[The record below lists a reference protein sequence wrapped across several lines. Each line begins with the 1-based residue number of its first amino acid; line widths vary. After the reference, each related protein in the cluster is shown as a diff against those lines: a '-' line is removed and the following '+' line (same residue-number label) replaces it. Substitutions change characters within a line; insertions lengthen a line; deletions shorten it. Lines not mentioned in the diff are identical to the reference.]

1 MTGAFLYLTAC
12 TFKNRL
18 RRRLQRL
25 REPRYVV
32 GLLVG
37 LAYFYVAFFRRGGRR
52 NAPADASVIA
62 AIAAPMQLLG
72 SLGLLATAAI
82 AWLWPGSGQPLT
94 FSRAEV
100 QWLFTAPVTRRE
112 LVHYK
117 LLRSQL
123 AILFGSAI
131 ATLVL
136 RPGSLAAGWTLLA
149 GLWIALMTVRLHL
162 MGVALR
168 RLSLASHGASGFAR
182 QWLPVAA
189 VMGGIGV
196 VAATFANAWPAL
208 SALEGGEQVFAALQR
223 LAGEG
228 AASVVLWPFRALVRL
243 PAAASAGD
251 FLAALPAALA
261 LLALNYVWVLRSDAA
276 FEEASAEHAERQ
288 AGRRDGPRAAV
299 KGAAAT
305 PFTLAPDGPP
315 EAAILWKNLILVGR
329 YVSWRTV
336 LRLLPLVIV
345 LGVVAGRS
353 PAGGAAEFVGKVS
366 LPLAAM
372 AILLGPQM
380 MRNDLRQDLARLPLL
395 KTWPVRGSALIRGE
409 VLAPTVVVTAVAWL
423 LLLTAVLL
431 GGGLRPASPEATILG
446 AHRLSILAA
455 SFVLA
460 PAIILSQVVVQNGLA
475 VLFPAWVAV
484 GASRA
489 RGIDAM
495 GQRLLMLAGILF
507 ALVVSLVPGV
517 VAAGAVAFLAYQA
530 TGATLVLLPAVVVA
544 LVVAGECWLAV
555 EGLGRVLDRTDP
567 SAVEATE

>member
-1 MTGAFLYLTAC
+1 MVGAFLYLTAC
-12 TFKNRL
+12 SFKNRA

-37 LAYFYVAFFRRGGRR
+37 LLYFYVAFFRSSGRR
-52 NAPADASVIA
+52 RGPAGLSAVA
-62 AIAAPMQLLG
+62 ALAAPLQFLG
-72 SLGLLATAAI
+72 SLFLFATAVV
-82 AWLWPGSGQPLT
+82 AWLWPGSGQPLA

-100 QWLFTAPVTRRE
+100 QFLFTAPVTRRE

-136 RPGSLAAGWTLLA
+136 RPGSLGAGWTLLA
-149 GLWIALMTVRLHL
+149 GIWVVLMTVRLHL
-162 MGVALR
+162 VGVALR
-168 RLSLASHGASGFAR
+168 RSSLAAHGVRGLAR
-182 QWLPVAA
+182 QWLPLAA
-189 VMGGIGV
+189 VIGAAGV
-196 VAATFANAWPAL
+196 LAATFANAWPAL
-208 SALEGGEQVFAALQR
+208 SALKGGEQVFAELQR
-223 LAGEG
+223 LAEQG
-228 AASVVLWPFRALVRL
+228 AAAVVLWPFRTLVRL
-243 PAAASAGD
+243 PLSASAAE
-251 FLAALPAALA
+251 FLGALPAALA
-261 LLALNYVWVLRSDAA
+261 LLAANYVWVLRSDAA
-276 FEEASAEHAERQ
+276 FEEASAEHAEQQ
-288 AGRRDGPRAAV
+288 AHRRTATRAAV

-315 EAAILWKNLILVGR
+315 ETAILWKNLILVGR

-336 LRLLPLVIV
+336 LRLLPLIIVFGVI
-345 LGVVAGRS
+345 AGRS
-353 PAGGAAEFVGKVS
+353 PAGGAAEFVGKMS

-372 AILLGPQM
+372 ALLLGPQM
-380 MRNDLRQDLARLPLL
+380 MRNDLRQDLARLAVL
-395 KTWPVRGSALIRGE
+395 KTWPIRGAALIRGQ

-431 GGGLRPASPEATILG
+431 GGGLRPESREATILG
-446 AHRLSILAA
+446 AHRLSLLAA
-455 SFVLA
+455 AFVLA

-495 GQRLLMLAGILF
+495 GQRLLMLAGIFF

-517 VAAGAVAFLAYQA
+517 VAAGAFAFLAYQA
-530 TGATLVLLPAVVVA
+530 TGATLILLPAVVVA
-544 LVVAGECWLAV
+544 LVVAGECWLAI

>member
-1 MTGAFLYLTAC
+1 MVGAFLYLTAC
-12 TFKNRL
+12 SFKNRL

-25 REPRYVV
+25 REPRYVIGLVV
-32 GLLVG
+32 GLL
-37 LAYFYVAFFRRGGRR
+37 YFYLAFFRRGRR
-52 NAPADASVIA
+52 QNAPADVS
-62 AIAAPMQLLG
+62 AIAAVAAPVQLLG

-82 AWLWPGSGQPLT
+82 AWLWPGSRQPLA

-100 QWLFTAPVTRRE
+100 QLLFTAPVTRRE

-123 AILFGSAI
+123 AILFGSTI

-136 RPGSLAAGWTLLA
+136 RPGSMAAGWTLLA
-149 GLWIALMTVRLHL
+149 GLWVVMMTVRLHL

-168 RLSLASHGASGFAR
+168 RSSLVAHGATGLAR
-182 QWLPVAA
+182 QWLPLA
-189 VMGGIGV
+189 VVIGGIGV
-196 VAATFANAWPAL
+196 LTATLVNARPAL
-208 SALEGGEQVFAALQR
+208 SALEGGEQVFAELQR

-228 AASVVLWPFRALVRL
+228 AAAIVLWPFKALVRL
-243 PAAASAGD
+243 PAAASPGD
-251 FLAALPAALA
+251 FLAALPAGLA
-261 LLALNYVWVLRSDAA
+261 LLALNYVWVLQSDAA

-288 AGRRDGPRAAV
+288 AVRRQGPRAAV

-315 EAAILWKNLILVGR
+315 ETAILWKNLILVGR

-336 LRLLPLVIV
+336 LRLLPLLLVI
-345 LGVVAGRS
+345 GVIAGRS
-353 PAGGAAEFVGKVS
+353 PAGGAVEFVGKMS
-366 LPLAAM
+366 LPLAAL
-372 AILLGPQM
+372 AVLLGPQM
-380 MRNDLRQDLARLPLL
+380 MRNDLRQDLARLAVL
-395 KTWPVRGSALIRGE
+395 KTWPIGGAALIRGQ

-431 GGGLRPASPEATILG
+431 GGGLRPESREATILG
-446 AHRLSILAA
+446 AHRLSLLAA

-460 PAIILSQVVVQNGLA
+460 PAIILAQVVVQNGLA

-489 RGIDAM
+489 RGIDAI

-507 ALVVSLVPGV
+507 ALVVSLLPAAA
-517 VAAGAVAFLAYQA
+517 AAGAVAFIAYQA
-530 TGATLVLLPAVVVA
+530 TGATLILLPAVVVA
-544 LVVAGECWLAV
+544 LVVTSECWLAI

-567 SAVEATE
+567 SAVEAVE